1 MINLLVITAIVCFI
15 VDISGFVDSIKR
27 GIWRVIMGKDKQY
40 QEFNLKPFDCSL
52 CCSFWVGLIYLLCVG
67 QFNVLMIGY
76 VCLLSLLSSNITGLL
91 IIVREGINWVLSMLS
106 KNL

>member
-1 MINLLVITAIVCFI
+1 MINLLIITGIVCFI
-15 VDISGFVDSIKR
+15 VDISGFVDTIKR
-27 GIWRVIMGKDKQY
+27 WVWKWLFKDREY
-40 QEFNLKPFDCSL
+40 NDFELKPIDCSL
-52 CCSFWVGLIYLLCVG
+52 CMSFWIGLIYLICVG

-91 IIVREGINWVLSMLS
+91 IIVREGINYVLSMLS